1 MLSGEPRRCDN
12 PREMKD
18 YNVIIDTLIFL
29 GLIYH
34 NLPLLVSFA
43 PSPTSSSLYLLPF
56 HNPSI
61 NFAEEQKR
69 EKPQKRFSI
78 SDEGEKQNHIA
89 TRQLLKAS
97 KAHDNFPV
105 LLKAILCLEEFPAVS
120 RKRNGNPQRPLRTRT
135 QTRTVTG

>member
-34 NLPLLVSFA
+34 NLTLLVSFA
-43 PSPTSSSLYLLPF
+43 PPPTSSSLYLLPF

-61 NFAEEQKR
+61 NFT
-69 EKPQKRFSI
+69 EKHHTKRFSI
-78 SDEGEKQNHIA
+78 SDEGENQNPIA

-135 QTRTVTG
+135 QTRTRTC